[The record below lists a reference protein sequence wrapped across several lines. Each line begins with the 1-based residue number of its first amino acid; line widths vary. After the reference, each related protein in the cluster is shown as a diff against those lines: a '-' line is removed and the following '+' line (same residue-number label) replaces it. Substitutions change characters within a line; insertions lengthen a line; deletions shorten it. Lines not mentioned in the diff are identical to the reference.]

1 MEFRRY
7 ELMDKVEW
15 NLYKI
20 RYKLENWKEKR
31 IKIWKK

>member
-1 MEFRRY
+1 MEFGRY

-15 NLYKI
+15 NLHEI